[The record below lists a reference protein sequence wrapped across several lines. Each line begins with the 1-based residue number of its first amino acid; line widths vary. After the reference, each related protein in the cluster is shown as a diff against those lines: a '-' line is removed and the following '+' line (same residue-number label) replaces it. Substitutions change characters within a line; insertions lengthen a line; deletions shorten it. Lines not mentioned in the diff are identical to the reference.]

1 LTQSEQMFDFRAA
14 DFAIFNPAE
23 SWGADADNTFQIPER
38 QPLSF
43 PLLFD
48 GLAEFLAVQR
58 DLQTIL
64 QFLALLVHRL
74 IPSFSGALKVGG
86 E

>member
-1 LTQSEQMFDFRAA
+1 MIDFRAA
-14 DFAIFNPAE
+14 DFAILNPTE
-23 SWGADADNTFQIPER
+23 SRWADADNAFQIPER
-38 QPLSF
+38 QTLSF

-48 GLAEFLAVQR
+48 DLAEFLAVQR
-58 DLQTIL
+58 DLKTIL